1 MGEQRPEWIA
11 PPQGEP
17 SWGPPPE
24 NARPWS
30 APPQQGEPWSGPSAQ
45 PQHPHAWPQAP
56 QGEPAWGPPRQ
67 GEPAWGPPP
76 QGEPVWAP
84 PQGDARDP
92 WRGRPLVGEERGWVP
107 AAHWLPLLT
116 SWLGPLFVLLTVGE
130 RNARVREHA
139 KESLNFEIT
148 VWIGILLAALLTYV
162 LVGYLFLVVLPLLV
176 VVLRITAVV
185 ESARGRHHRYPF
197 ALRLIR

>member
-1 MGEQRPEWIA
+1 
-11 PPQGEP
+11 
-17 SWGPPPE
+17 
-24 NARPWS
+24 
-30 APPQQGEPWSGPSAQ
+30 
-45 PQHPHAWPQAP
+45 
-56 QGEPAWGPPRQ
+56 
-67 GEPAWGPPP
+67 
-76 QGEPVWAP
+76 
-84 PQGDARDP
+84 
-92 WRGRPLVGEERGWVP
+92 VGEERGWVP